1 MPATR
6 RARTSGGPAT
16 KGAQSTLSFGGR
28 SRVTKAIPP
37 SSKLS
42 KDITETGK
50 AEILVPEP
58 EVSKPELDH
67 VFSDAAIEKE
77 AQVELSKPKT
87 EAEESAEKVTAAQ
100 IKKYWREREAE
111 RTTFRGMVHRLVDPR
126 VWETVG

>member
-42 KDITETGK
+42 KDITETSK
-50 AEILVPEP
+50 ADILVLEP
-58 EVSKPELDH
+58 EVSKPELGD
-67 VFSDAAIEKE
+67 VISDTVVEKQ
-77 AQVELSKPKT
+77 AQVELSSPKT
-87 EAEESAEKVTAAQ
+87 EAEELAEKITDAQ
-100 IKKYWREREAE
+100 IKK
-111 RTTFRGMVHRLVDPR
+111 
-126 VWETVG
+126 